1 MLIAGWVKIPV
12 LENKQN
18 QLKLARSLSL
28 SSLSFWKGLSPFYH
42 QCYFALVLAA
52 FNSDVKGQMTLD
64 LTHSPLF

>member
-18 QLKLARSLSL
+18 QLKLALSLSL
-28 SSLSFWKGLSPFYH
+28 FSLILEGSFPFYH